1 MERSGDTV
9 CDAGLLQAI
18 LRESMTEVT
27 VFDADTLR
35 ILHANPAALHNLQR
49 APDALQKLTPL
60 DLLAPEDVPGFQS
73 AVALLHSG
81 RRRRSRL
88 RLRCR
93 RRDGSRYP
101 VEVRLFL
108 RRQGGRAVFICI
120 AHDETRHETAE
131 QALAHAASDLRAI
144 VASVP
149 GMVFQVRRA
158 QGGIPLLRH
167 VSDQSMQ
174 LLGVKAA
181 ALRADPERFFRM
193 VHDDDRADYLA
204 NLAASPGGHL
214 SFNWEG
220 RLRMRAWKDVKWVS
234 VRVSHR
240 STQEGEIW
248 DGIMLNVTHSKLAE
262 AEINRSRAQLRA
274 MAAHIETAKE
284 QERLR
289 LAREVHDD
297 LGGNLTA
304 IKIALAG
311 LTRHL
316 PRDDGVLAQ
325 RVTYLENLID
335 QTFDAAHRIAANLR
349 PATLELGI
357 VAALRQQCEQF
368 ARHTGIDCRLATRG
382 GTPPLDADAA
392 IAVYRIAQEALTNV
406 AKHARASQVRMRL
419 ARRNGHLVLTIADD
433 GRGYAPARHA
443 RAASGFGVLGMSE
456 RATAFGGHLE
466 IEASAPRGTRVSLT
480 LPLDAG
486 KSGHNQVS

>member
-1 MERSGDTV
+1 MQGPGNTV

-18 LRESMTEVT
+18 LRASMTEVT

-35 ILHANPAALHNLQR
+35 ILYANPAALHNLLR
-49 APDALQKLTPL
+49 TSDALQRLTPP
-60 DLLAPEDVPGFQS
+60 DLLAPGDVSAFQS
-73 AVALLHSG
+73 AVALLRSG
-81 RRRRSRL
+81 GRRRSRL
-88 RLRCR
+88 RLHCR
-93 RRDGSRYP
+93 RRDGSLYP
-101 VEVRLFL
+101 VELRMFL
-108 RRQGGRAVFICI
+108 RRQGGRALLICI
-120 AHDETRHETAE
+120 AHDETRHEAAE
-131 QALAHAASDLRAI
+131 QALAHSASDLRAI

-149 GMVFQVRRA
+149 GMVFQVRRPP
-158 QGGIPLLRH
+158 GGVPLLRH

-174 LLGVKAA
+174 LLGIKAA

-193 VHDDDRADYLA
+193 IHDDDRPDYLA
-204 NLAASPGGHL
+204 HLAASPGGHL

-240 STQEGEIW
+240 STQDGEIW

-311 LTRHL
+311 LTRRL
-316 PRDDGVLAQ
+316 PRDDGALAE
-325 RVTYLENLID
+325 RVTYLEDLID

-368 ARHTGIDCRLATRG
+368 TRNTGIDCRLATRG

-392 IAVYRIAQEALTNV
+392 IAIYRIAQEALTNV
-406 AKHARASQVRMRL
+406 AKHARASQVRMQL
-419 ARRNGHLVLTIADD
+419 TRRNGSLVLGIADD
-433 GRGYAPARHA
+433 GRGYAPAHHT
-443 RAASGFGVLGMSE
+443 RAVSGFGVLGMSE
-456 RATAFGGHLE
+456 RAAAFGGHLE
-466 IEASAPRGTRVSLT
+466 IEAASPRGTRVRLT

-486 KSGHNQVS
+486 KSGHNQAS

>member
-1 MERSGDTV
+1 MERFGNTV

-18 LRESMTEVT
+18 LRESMTEVM

-35 ILHANPAALHNLQR
+35 ILYANPAVLRNLQR
-49 APDALQKLTPL
+49 APDALQELTPL
-60 DLLAPEDVPGFQS
+60 ELLAPEDVPAFQS

-88 RLRCR
+88 RLNCR
-93 RRDGSRYP
+93 RDDGSLYP
-101 VEVRLFL
+101 VDARLFL
-108 RRQGGRAVFICI
+108 RRQGIRTLLVCI
-120 AHDETRHETAE
+120 AHDETRHDAAE
-131 QALAHAASDLRAI
+131 QALAHAVSDLRAI

-149 GMVFQVRRA
+149 GMVFQVCRPPHGA
-158 QGGIPLLRH
+158 PMLRH

-174 LLGVKAA
+174 LLGIKAA
-181 ALRADPERFFRM
+181 TLRADPQRFFRM
-193 VHDDDRADYLA
+193 IHDDDRADYLA
-204 NLAASPGGHL
+204 KLAAAAGGHL

-240 STQEGEIW
+240 STGEGDIW

-262 AEINRSRAQLRA
+262 AEINQSRAQLRA

-311 LTRHL
+311 LTRRL
-316 PRDDGVLAQ
+316 PREDGALAE
-325 RVTYLENLID
+325 RIAYLENLID

-368 ARHTGIDCRLATRG
+368 TRHTGIDCRFVTRG
-382 GTPPLDADAA
+382 APPPLDADAA

-419 ARRNGHLVLTIADD
+419 AWRNGHLVLTIADD
-433 GRGYAPARHA
+433 GRGYAPARST

-456 RATAFGGHLE
+456 RAAAFGGHLE
-466 IEASAPRGTRVSLT
+466 IEAAEPRGTRVCLT

-486 KSGHNQVS
+486 KTRHNQAA

>member
-1 MERSGDTV
+1 MKRSGDKI
-9 CDAGLLQAI
+9 CDAGMLQAI
-18 LRESMTEVT
+18 LRESMAEVT

-35 ILHANPAALHNLQR
+35 VLHANPAALRNLQYT
-49 APDALQKLTPL
+49 ADALRELTPAS
-60 DLLAPEDVPGFQS
+60 LLAPDDLPAFRS
-73 AVALLHSG
+73 AAALLHGG
-81 RRRRSRL
+81 RRRRARL
-88 RLRCR
+88 RLQYR
-93 RRDGSRYP
+93 RRDGSRYLA
-101 VEVRLFL
+101 EVRLFL
-108 RRQGGRAVFICI
+108 RRQGDRAVFTCI
-120 AHDETRHETAE
+120 ARDETRHEAAE

-158 QGGIPLLRH
+158 PHGAPVLRH

-174 LLGVKAA
+174 LLDIEAA

-193 VHDDDRADYLA
+193 IHDDDRADYLA
-204 NLAASPGGHL
+204 NLAASTGGHL

-240 STQEGEIW
+240 RTRDGEIW

-262 AEINRSRAQLRA
+262 AEISRSRAQLRA

-316 PRDDGVLAQ
+316 PRDDAVLAE
-325 RVTYLENLID
+325 RAAYLENLID

-357 VAALRQQCEQF
+357 VAALRQQCGQF
-368 ARHTGIDCRLATRG
+368 TRNTGIDCRLATRG
-382 GTPPLDADAA
+382 AVPPLDADAA

-406 AKHARASQVRMRL
+406 ARHARASRVRMRL

-433 GRGYAPARHA
+433 GRGYAPLRDAG
-443 RAASGFGVLGMSE
+443 AASGFGVLGMSE
-456 RATAFGGHLE
+456 RAAAFGGHLE
-466 IEASAPRGTRVSLT
+466 IEATTPRGTRVSLS
-480 LPLDAG
+480 LPLDPG
-486 KSGHNQVS
+486 KSGHNQSA

>member
-1 MERSGDTV
+1 MERSGNTV

-18 LRESMTEVT
+18 LRESMAEVT

-35 ILHANPAALHNLQR
+35 VLHANPAALRNLQH
-49 APDALQKLTPL
+49 ASDALQRLTPQ
-60 DLLAPEDVPGFQS
+60 DLLAPEDIPAFQ
-73 AVALLHSG
+73 AAATLLHSG
-81 RRRRSRL
+81 RRRRSHL
-88 RLRCR
+88 RLHCR
-93 RRDGSRYP
+93 RRDGSLYP
-101 VEVRLFL
+101 VEVRMFL
-108 RRQGGRAVFICI
+108 RRQGDRAVFVCI
-120 AHDETRHETAE
+120 AHDETRHEATE

-149 GMVFQVRRA
+149 GMVFQVCRPA
-158 QGGIPLLRH
+158 GGAPQLRH

-174 LLGVKAA
+174 LLGFKSA

-193 VHDDDRADYLA
+193 IHDDDRPDYLA
-204 NLAASPGGHL
+204 NLAASAGGHL

-240 STQEGEIW
+240 TTQEGEIW

-311 LTRHL
+311 LARHL
-316 PRDDGVLAQ
+316 PNDDGALAQ
-325 RVTYLENLID
+325 RATYLENLID

-349 PATLELGI
+349 PATLELGV

-368 ARHTGIDCRLATRG
+368 ARNTGIDCRLSTRG
-382 GTPPLDADAA
+382 EIPPLDADAA

-406 AKHARASQVRMRL
+406 AKHARASRVRMRL
-419 ARRNGHLVLTIADD
+419 TPRNGSLVLAIADD
-433 GRGYAPARHA
+433 GRGYARARHT

-456 RATAFGGHLE
+456 RAAAFGGHLE
-466 IEASAPRGTRVSLT
+466 IEATEPRGTRVRLT

-486 KSGHNQVS
+486 ESGHNRTT